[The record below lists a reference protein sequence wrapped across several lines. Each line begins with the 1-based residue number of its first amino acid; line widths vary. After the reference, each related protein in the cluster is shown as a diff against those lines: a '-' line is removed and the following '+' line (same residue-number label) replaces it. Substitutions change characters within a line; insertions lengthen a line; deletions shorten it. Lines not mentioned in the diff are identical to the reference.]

1 MDSENNQSKGS
12 NYVPPKPNEIAD
24 ADINNLSVTPPP
36 YMPPLDIAP
45 STTVQTVVSAKSSNT
60 PVWVWILLT
69 VFVVGVFGA
78 IGWSWYNSMILA
90 SVTKNNDQSNYY
102 DSVQQSTPNISQC
115 SETPPANS
123 VCIGDRIWLKQN
135 LNEGVMINSSEPQT
149 NNGVVEKYC
158 YDNDPLKCD
167 TYGGLYQWD
176 EAMQYSTREG
186 DQGICPIG
194 FHVPIETEWNN
205 LISYLNGDLNDFN
218 NLFGGYYNKGAS
230 VNASFTGFS
239 KANYY
244 WSSAQYDNK
253 DSTESYARGIEIY
266 ASYNNTID
274 DYNRSSLPK
283 DYALS
288 VRCVKNWM

>member
-1 MDSENNQSKGS
+1 MKKVFIVLMFLLVACDGS
-12 NYVPPKPNEIAD
+12 DYERQKK
-24 ADINNLSVTPPP
+24 L
-36 YMPPLDIAP
+36 
-45 STTVQTVVSAKSSNT
+45 
-60 PVWVWILLT
+60 
-69 VFVVGVFGA
+69 
-78 IGWSWYNSMILA
+78 
-90 SVTKNNDQSNYY
+90 NDM
-102 DSVQQSTPNISQC
+102 
-115 SETPPANS
+115 
-123 VCIGDRIWLKQN
+123 L
-135 LNEGVMINSSEPQT
+135 
-149 NNGVVEKYC
+149 
-158 YDNDPLKCD
+158 
-167 TYGGLYQWD
+167 
-176 EAMQYSTREG
+176 
-186 DQGICPIG
+186 
-194 FHVPIETEWNN
+194 
-205 LISYLNGDLNDFN
+205 LNDFN